1 MTCVVCRGTI
11 GEPHYAN
18 AWEKVRKLSPCC
30 SEACAASFDPDVHW
44 LPATAPA
51 LVTGTEEARLAKVAR
66 DRLTAGDNPSVVVRE
81 MLNAGMAVLAV
92 RKLVRDASLQTMEIE
107 KDVKRL
113 NLVAL
118 IGGLF
123 GARGTRY
130 QRVKGADPAKL
141 HAAEADLDAWIA
153 RFR

>member
-1 MTCVVCRGTI
+1 MTCVVCRGPI

-30 SEACAASFDPDVHW
+30 SEACAARFDPDEHW

-66 DRLTAGDNPSVVVRE
+66 DRLTAGDSPSVVVRE
-81 MLNAGMAVLAV
+81 MLNAGMAVLAL
-92 RKLVRDASLQTMEIE
+92 RKLVHDA
-107 KDVKRL
+107 KPKRP
-113 NLVAL
+113 
-118 IGGLF
+118 
-123 GARGTRY
+123 
-130 QRVKGADPAKL
+130 QPAKL
-141 HAAEADLDAWIA
+141 RAAEADLDAWIA